1 MNISGISVS
10 ALLAYEKKL
19 GVTANNIANMNT
31 ENFKPSEAATNES
44 PHGGVYVTIRQLDL
58 PEVDIAKE
66 MVDLMIAK
74 NGIQANIK
82 GIQTGDEITRSILD
96 IRV

>member
-1 MNISGISVS
+1 MNISGIAVS

-19 GVTANNIANMNT
+19 AVTANNIANINT
-31 ENFKPSEAATNES
+31 ENFKPSETATNEAAN
-44 PHGGVYVTIRQLDL
+44 GGVYVTISQADL

-66 MVDLMIAK
+66 MVDLMIEK

-82 GIQTGDEITRSILD
+82 SIQTGEETTRSILD